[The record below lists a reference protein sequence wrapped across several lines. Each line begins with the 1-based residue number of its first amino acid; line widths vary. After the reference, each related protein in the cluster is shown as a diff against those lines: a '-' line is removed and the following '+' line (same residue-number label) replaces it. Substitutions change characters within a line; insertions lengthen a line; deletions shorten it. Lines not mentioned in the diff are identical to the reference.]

1 MRGSYF
7 VIGMFIVAL
16 AAAITIVTLARRVS
30 VYMPRPDGAAP
41 AAPAATAPAD
51 PGGGGAAPAR

>member
-30 VYMPRPDGAAP
+30 VYMPRPEDAVPGAAP
-41 AAPAATAPAD
+41 AA
-51 PGGGGAAPAR
+51 AAPENAAPEVR